1 MKWQL
6 RAVKR
11 GLPRVKLR
19 RKRVLPARPQ
29 IACSLRGGFGVDVN
43 LTSCCHC
50 LRFKAVGCRLS
61 SRLNIMCLQ
70 GEIVG
75 MTAAVVVPSLLRVGR
90 PTGVPK
96 KRRAIMHKSSIRYL
110 LTSAMLG
117 LALSM
122 VLAVEEAARAQDD
135 NQVTIV
141 ISPSTLN
148 LESSGIWV
156 TVHAEIPY
164 SNVVGASVTLDGIPV
179 EVTFA
184 DNRGELVAKF
194 CIDDVK
200 DSVRLGEVRLT
211 LVGDKTDGSSFFGTD
226 LVKVISVKGK

>member
-1 MKWQL
+1 
-6 RAVKR
+6 
-11 GLPRVKLR
+11 
-19 RKRVLPARPQ
+19 
-29 IACSLRGGFGVDVN
+29 
-43 LTSCCHC
+43 
-50 LRFKAVGCRLS
+50 
-61 SRLNIMCLQ
+61 
-70 GEIVG
+70 
-75 MTAAVVVPSLLRVGR
+75 
-90 PTGVPK
+90 
-96 KRRAIMHKSSIRYL
+96 MHKSSIRYL